1 MVLAWHRTP
10 GTRTRRAR
18 PGRIRPGTVRPG
30 TIRYRT
36 IRYRTIRYGA
46 AVAVA
51 LTLAGSAL
59 AGTGAA
65 GTAAAAT
72 ASCPWVHSRA
82 PVAQRV
88 RQLMAVMTL
97 DDKLAMVDGVG
108 FSSGTAGYVG
118 HIAANPGL
126 CIPGLNLEDGPQGV
140 ADSVP
145 GVTQLPAPAAL
156 AAAWDPALARAYGTV
171 VGSEERGKGAD
182 VNLGPTVNIVR
193 DPRWG
198 RAFESYGE
206 DPYLAG
212 QTAVGFIGGVQRQG
226 VMSQVKHLAVYNQ
239 ETNRNTAADDAVV
252 SQRAIQEIYLP
263 QFEAAATQA
272 RAASVMCS
280 YSSVNGQ
287 FACENKYL
295 LTNVLRQQWHYP
307 GFVTSDWGATHS
319 TVPSALNGLDMQM
332 PGGSGFGTDYYGA
345 PLKQAVQSGQVPVAA
360 LDAMV
365 SPILTEMFRFGLFDR
380 APSGSLTATVTT
392 PAHAQTGRDAAE
404 AGTVLLKDDGGVLP
418 LRPGRDSSVA
428 VIGSD
433 GGKWAMTSGGGSAG
447 VIAPYVVTPE
457 QGIGKR
463 GAASGVTVSY
473 AQGDVPVS
481 GALDTVPASA
491 FPKGLTA
498 DYFNNTTQSG
508 PPVAT
513 GTVPGI
519 ALSWGGKPPAPGVSA
534 SGWSAK
540 FTGTINLPAA
550 GTYDLSLSFTG
561 TAAVSIG
568 GKQVF
573 ASQQQFNGTARA
585 SVELPAGSASIEVD
599 YADTIPVGTDG
610 ITLGWAPPQTPS
622 LLDQAVAAAKKASVA
637 VVFAGN
643 FETEGADLPTIDLPA
658 SENQLISAVAAANP
672 DTVVVLNTGSAVT
685 MPWLSQVKGVMEAW
699 YPGQDDGDEI
709 AAVLFGDVNPSGKL
723 PVTFPRNLA
732 QVPAST
738 PAQWPGVNG
747 TVQYSEGL
755 LVGYRWYSTKH
766 ITPLFPFGA
775 GLSYTRFAFSRLA
788 VRPGPAGGF
797 VVSADV
803 TNTGARSGAEVA
815 QLYVG
820 DPAPAGEPAEQLK
833 GFQRVALRPGQTRTV
848 SFTLGRAAF
857 AWWDQQAG
865 RWTVSPGR
873 YALMV
878 GDSSASLP
886 LIAHV
891 NLGGNG

>member
-10 GTRTRRAR
+10 GTRTRTAW
-18 PGRIRPGTVRPG
+18 P
-30 TIRYRT
+30 
-36 IRYRTIRYGA
+36 RTIRYGTIRYG
-46 AVAVA
+46 VAVA
-51 LTLAGSAL
+51 ATLTLAGSAL
-59 AGTGAA
+59 AATGAA
-65 GTAAAAT
+65 GTAAAAA

-88 RQLMAVMTL
+88 RQLMAAMTL

-140 ADSVP
+140 ADSVR
-145 GVTQLPAPAAL
+145 GVTQLPAPVAL

-212 QTAVGFIGGVQRQG
+212 QTAVGFIGGVQGQG

-252 SQRAIQEIYLP
+252 SQRTMQEIYLP
-263 QFEAAATQA
+263 QFEAAVTQA

-295 LTNVLRQQWHYP
+295 LTNVLRQQWRYP

-365 SPILTEMFRFGLFDR
+365 SPILTEMFRFGLFNR
-380 APSGSLTATVTT
+380 APSGSLTTTVTT
-392 PAHAQTGRDAAE
+392 PAHARTGRDAAE
-404 AGTVLLKDDGGVLP
+404 AGTVLLKDDGGALP
-418 LRPGRDSSVA
+418 LQPGRDKSVA

-457 QGIGKR
+457 RGIGKR

-519 ALSWGGKPPAPGVSA
+519 ALSWGGKAPAPGVNA

-573 ASQQQFNGTARA
+573 ASQQQFNGAERA
-585 SVELPAGSASIEVD
+585 SVQLPAGSAGIEVD
-599 YADTIPVGTDG
+599 YADTIPIGTDG

-685 MPWLSQVKGVMEAW
+685 MPWLSQVKGVIEAW

-723 PVTFPRNLA
+723 PVTFPRSLA

-755 LVGYRWYSTKH
+755 LVGYRWYTAKD

-788 VRPGPAGGF
+788 VRPGPGGGF
-797 VVSADV
+797 VVSVDV

-820 DPAPAGEPAEQLK
+820 DPAATGEPAEQLK
-833 GFQRVALRPGQTRTV
+833 GFQRVTLRPGQTGTV
-848 SFTLGRAAF
+848 SFTVSRDAF
-857 AWWDQQAG
+857 AWWNQQAS

-878 GDSSASLP
+878 GDSSARLP

>member
-1 MVLAWHRTP
+1 MVLAWHRP
-10 GTRTRRAR
+10 PRTRTRRVRHTRTR
-18 PGRIRPGTVRPG
+18 P
-30 TIRYRT
+30 
-36 IRYRTIRYGA
+36 GA
-46 AVAVA
+46 AVAVV
-51 LTLAGSAL
+51 LAL
-59 AGTGAA
+59 AASAMTATTAGAVTTGAVTT
-65 GTAAAAT
+65 G
-72 ASCPWVHSRA
+72 CPWVHSKA

-88 RQLMAVMTL
+88 GQLLAQMTL

-108 FSSGTAGYVG
+108 FSTGTAGYVG
-118 HIAANPGL
+118 HIAANPKL
-126 CIPGLNLEDGPQGV
+126 CIPALNLEDGPQGV
-140 ADSVP
+140 ADNVP
-145 GVTQLPAPAAL
+145 GVTQLPAPVAL
-156 AAAWDPALARAYGTV
+156 AASWDPALARAYGSV

-198 RAFESYGE
+198 RAFEAYGE

-212 QTAVGFIGGVQRQG
+212 QTAVGYIGGVQAQG

-239 ETNRNTAADDAVV
+239 ETNRNTAADNAIV
-252 SQRAIQEIYLP
+252 SQRTMQEIYLP
-263 QFEAAATQA
+263 QFETAVTQGQ
-272 RAASVMCS
+272 AASVMCS

-295 LTNVLRQQWHYP
+295 LTNVLKDQWHFP

-345 PLKQAVQSGQVPVAA
+345 PLKAAVQAGQVPMAA
-360 LDAMV
+360 LDGMV

-392 PAHAQTGRDAAE
+392 PAHAQTGRAAAE
-404 AGTVLLKDDGGVLP
+404 AGTVLLKNADGVLP
-418 LRPGRDSSVA
+418 LQPGRDSSVA

-433 GGKWAMTSGGGSAG
+433 GGKWALTSGGGSAG
-447 VIAPYVVTPE
+447 VIAPYVVTPQ
-457 QGIGKR
+457 QGISKR
-463 GAASGVTVSY
+463 GAGSGVTVSY
-473 AQGDVPVS
+473 AQGDVPAS
-481 GALDTVPASA
+481 GALDAVPASA
-491 FPKGLTA
+491 FGKGLTA
-498 DYFNNTTQSG
+498 DYYNNTTQSG
-508 PPVAT
+508 SPIAT
-513 GTVPGI
+513 GTVPSI
-519 ALSWGGKPPAPGVSA
+519 ALSWGGKSPAAGVNA

-540 FTGTINLPAA
+540 FTGTVDLPAA
-550 GTYDLSLSFTG
+550 GLYDLSLSFTG
-561 TAAVSIG
+561 TAAVSIN

-573 ASQQQFNGTARA
+573 ASQQQFNGAARA
-585 SVELPAGSASIEVD
+585 SVQLPAGPAGIEVD

-637 VVFAGN
+637 VVFASD

-685 MPWLSQVKGVMEAW
+685 MPWLSQVKGVVEAW

-723 PVTFPRNLA
+723 PVTFPQSLA
-732 QVPAST
+732 QVPASG
-738 PAQWPGVNG
+738 PGQWPGVNG
-747 TVQYSEGL
+747 TVQYSEGV
-755 LVGYRWYSTKH
+755 LVGYRWYTTRH
-766 ITPLFPFGA
+766 LAPLFPFGA
-775 GLSYTRFAFSRLA
+775 GLSYTSFAFSRLA
-788 VRPGPAGGF
+788 VRPGPGGGF

-803 TNTGARSGAEVA
+803 TNTGSRAGADVA

-820 DPAPAGEPAEQLK
+820 DPASTGEPAEQLK
-833 GFQRVALRPGQTRTV
+833 GFQRVTLRPGQTRAV
-848 SFTLGRAAF
+848 SFTVGRNAF
-857 AWWDQQAG
+857 AWWNQQAS
-865 RWTVSPGR
+865 RWTVTPGR

-878 GDSSASLP
+878 GDSSARLP
-886 LIAHV
+886 LVAHV
-891 NLGGNG
+891 NLGGNA

>member
-1 MVLAWHRTP
+1 MVLAWQRTP
-10 GTRTRRAR
+10 RIRTRPRKT
-18 PGRIRPGTVRPG
+18 GHS
-30 TIRYRT
+30 
-36 IRYRTIRYGA
+36 A
-46 AVAVA
+46 AVAVV
-51 LTLAGSAL
+51 LAL
-59 AGTGAA
+59 ASSVLAATGAA
-65 GTAAAAT
+65 ASTASGTAAAA
-72 ASCPWVHSRA
+72 AACPWVHSGA

-88 RQLMAVMTL
+88 RQLLAQMTL

-108 FSSGTAGYVG
+108 FSTGTAGYVG
-118 HIAANPGL
+118 HIAANPKL
-126 CIPGLNLEDGPQGV
+126 CVPALNLEDGPQGV
-140 ADSVP
+140 ADNVP
-145 GVTQLPAPAAL
+145 GVTQLPAPTAL

-212 QTAVGFIGGVQRQG
+212 QTAVGYIGGVQGQG
-226 VMSQVKHLAVYNQ
+226 VMAQVKHLAVYNQ
-239 ETNRNTAADDAVV
+239 ETSRNTAADDAVV
-252 SQRAIQEIYLP
+252 SQRTMQEIYLP
-263 QFEAAATQA
+263 QFEAAVTKAK
-272 RAASVMCS
+272 AASVMCS
-280 YSSVNGQ
+280 YSVVNGQ

-295 LTNVLRQQWHYP
+295 LTNVLKQEWHFP

-345 PLKQAVQSGQVPVAA
+345 PLKQAVQSGQVPVAV
-360 LDAMV
+360 LDGMV
-365 SPILTEMFRFGLFDR
+365 SRILTEMFRFGLFNR
-380 APSGSLTATVTT
+380 PHTGSLTATVTT
-392 PAHAQTGRDAAE
+392 PAHAQTGRQAAE
-404 AGTVLLKDDGGVLP
+404 AGTVLLKNDGGVLP
-418 LRPGRDSSVA
+418 LQQERDKSVA

-433 GGKWAMTSGGGSAG
+433 GGKYALTSGGGSAG

-457 QGIGKR
+457 QGISKR

-473 AQGDVPVS
+473 AQGDVPAT
-481 GALDTVPASA
+481 GALDAVPASA
-491 FPKGLTA
+491 FGKGLTA
-498 DYFNNTTQSG
+498 DYYNNTTQSG
-508 PPVAT
+508 TPVAT

-519 ALSWGGKPPAPGVSA
+519 AQSWGGKSPAPGVNA

-540 FTGTINLPAA
+540 FTGSINLPAA

-561 TAAVSIG
+561 TASVSIG

-573 ASQQQFNGTARA
+573 TSQQQFNGAERA
-585 SVELPAGSASIEVD
+585 SVQLPAGTAAIEVD
-599 YADTIPVGTDG
+599 YADTIPVPTDG

-637 VVFAGN
+637 VVFASN
-643 FETEGADLPTIDLPA
+643 FETEGADLPAIGLPA

-685 MPWLSQVKGVMEAW
+685 MPWLSHVKGVIEAW

-723 PVTFPRNLA
+723 PVTFPVSLA

-747 TVQYSEGL
+747 TVQYSEGV
-755 LVGYRWYSTKH
+755 LVGYRWYTTKH
-766 ITPLFPFGA
+766 IAPLFPFGA
-775 GLSYTRFAFSRLA
+775 GLSYTSFAFARLA
-788 VRPGPAGGF
+788 VRPGPAGRF
-797 VVSADV
+797 VVSADI
-803 TNTGARSGAEVA
+803 TNTGSRAGADVA

-820 DPAPAGEPAEQLK
+820 DPASTGEPAEQLK
-833 GFQRVALRPGQTRTV
+833 GFQRITLRPGQRRAV
-848 SFTLGRAAF
+848 SFTVGRNDF
-857 AWWDQQAG
+857 AWWNQQAS
-865 RWTVSPGR
+865 RWTVTPGR
-873 YALMV
+873 YSLMV

-891 NLGGNG
+891 TLGGHA